1 MGDLV
6 SDVKRLGKLGIG
18 LAGDAYDLGAEK
30 TLQLLGTDTVEQFT
44 KGLVGK
50 TGLDIK
56 TQTNDDLSPEVVNEV
71 RKTVVRALEAGRR
84 GTEYEDYDDLP
95 DGTKMGDFVRD
106 DLARGGSE
114 FYNKLLS
121 SPAAQAATTV
131 GRGSI
136 EIDDEGNVFYTDRY
150 NFAKEGSNK
159 GEDRY
164 SELRRAAGKVMTEDE
179 GDTTGQAFRLYMG
192 KEKELVGR
200 AVKKGD
206 SLSKIAK
213 EEGVD
218 LQDLITYNN
227 ISNPNKI
234 RVGQRI
240 RIPTDIP
247 DTQYVGEQELLA
259 GDRTLMRGDFGA

>member
-6 SDVKRLGKLGIG
+6 SDAKRLGKLGLR

-30 TLQLLGTDTVEQFT
+30 TIDLLGTDTVEQFT

-50 TGLDIK
+50 TGIDVK
-56 TQTNDDLSPEVVNEV
+56 TQTNEDLSPEVVNEV
-71 RKTVVRALEAGRR
+71 KKTVIRALEAGRR

-106 DLARGGSE
+106 DVARGGSE

-150 NFAKEGSNK
+150 NFASQGSNK
-159 GEDRY
+159 GEDTY

-179 GDTTGQAFRLYMG
+179 ADTTGQAFRLYIG

-200 AVKKGD
+200 KVEKGD
-206 SLSKIAK
+206 TLGKIAK
-213 EEGVD
+213 EEGVSVD
-218 LQDLITYNN
+218 DLISFNE
-227 ISNPNKI
+227 IANPNRI
-234 RVGQRI
+234 AIGQRI
-240 RIPTDIP
+240 RIPTAMP
-247 DTQYVGEQELLA
+247 AEEFVDTEELLA
-259 GDRTLMRGDFGA
+259 GDQELFRGDVGA